1 MENLRF
7 LQCEP
12 FLVCFQ
18 NKCKI
23 LNVKKQKTL
32 LRYDTNSG
40 GWLFHLS
47 RCALFLCFE
56 NSSAPCSNMFS
67 LARLGKALRTL
78 KMETQWY
85 WPNLLK
91 GIWKLHH
98 PFSMCTEFPEKL
110 TFYHYLPPC
119 TCTCVYQGVRN
130 VSFSEN
136 FGDTLDG
143 WPQMHKWQST
153 VKTQSQST
161 NFATSGP
168 FQVCLSMF
176 LRIEINSE
184 NVGNRKKLQSSEKV
198 HYCFPNI
205 TKKSSK
211 WK

>member
-7 LQCEP
+7 LQCEA

-32 LRYDTNSG
+32 LRYVTNSG
-40 GWLFHLS
+40 VGFFTCSDVLCS
-47 RCALFLCFE
+47 VIVKLCFE

-98 PFSMCTEFPEKL
+98 PFSTCTEFSEKL

-136 FGDTLDG
+136 FGDALDG
-143 WPQMHKWQST
+143 WPQMHRMSDSQQST
-153 VKTQSQST
+153 LKAEVQILPLQAHFKS
-161 NFATSGP
+161 
-168 FQVCLSMF
+168 VCLWF
-176 LRIEINSE
+176 HELR
-184 NVGNRKKLQSSEKV
+184 
-198 HYCFPNI
+198 
-205 TKKSSK
+205 
-211 WK
+211 